1 MKRLAGL
8 LAAIVMMVA
17 FAAPGL
23 AEDKDTRFDGARSA
37 VEAAGVKIVKSRVGK
52 DFRGGDALVMDTSL
66 KAEDAVDMFLELF
79 KTQKELNGW
88 KVAGLGHSAK
98 TDDWNVTFRSGEYTQ
113 VVKIKRAENG
123 SEMTV
128 RVKRH
133 VPIKP

>member
-98 TDDWNVTFRSGEYTQ
+98 TDD
-113 VVKIKRAENG
+113 
-123 SEMTV
+123 
-128 RVKRH
+128 
-133 VPIKP
+133 